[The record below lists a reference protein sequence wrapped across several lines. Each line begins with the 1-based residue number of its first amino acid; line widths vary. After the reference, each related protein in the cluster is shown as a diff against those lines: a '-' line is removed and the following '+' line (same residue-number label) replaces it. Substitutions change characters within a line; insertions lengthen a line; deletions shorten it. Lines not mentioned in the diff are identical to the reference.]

1 MVSTPALEVGRQ
13 DLVAPGTVA
22 AACCSGFEWRGRA
35 GQFRLELAEGVFTP
49 THTSLALA
57 EVMEVLPGEVVA
69 DVGCGCGVLALV
81 AARLGAGRV
90 LGTDIVPAAV
100 RVAAR
105 NAHLLGLEDR
115 SEFHAGHLLDPLPD
129 ASVDVVIGD
138 VSGIPDPLAAVTG
151 WLPGG
156 GPSGAELPVAM
167 LEGAGRV
174 LRPGGRMYLPT
185 ASIQDEE
192 RVLAAAGRVFDGLDL
207 LDSRQFP
214 LPATVA
220 RSAALAE
227 LIERGIVRV
236 EQRGSRL
243 LWRLHLW
250 CGRRPAR

>member
-1 MVSTPALEVGRQ
+1 
-13 DLVAPGTVA
+13 
-22 AACCSGFEWRGRA
+22 
-35 GQFRLELAEGVFTP
+35 VFTP

-57 EVMEVLPGEVVA
+57 EVIEVLPGEVVA
-69 DVGCGCGVLALV
+69 DVGCGCGALALV
-81 AARLGAGRV
+81 AARLGAAKV

-100 RVAAR
+100 RLAGLNAR
-105 NAHLLGLEDR
+105 RLGLEDR
-115 SEFHAGHLLDPLPD
+115 AEFHTGHLLDPLPD

-167 LEGAGRV
+167 LEGARRV

-185 ASIQDEE
+185 ASIQFEE
-192 RVLAAAGRVFDGLDL
+192 RVLAAASRLFEGLDL

-214 LPATVA
+214 LPAPVA

-227 LIERGIVRV
+227 LIDQGVVRV
-236 EQRGSRL
+236 EQRGTRL
-243 LWRLHLW
+243 LWRLRLW
-250 CGRRPAR
+250 CGRRPVR